1 MIPIEQS
8 SWIAVRG
15 FQSGPDGRVR
25 FAHMAPWHIEVA
37 GRPVRPR
44 KEEVEF
50 LIRRVRDEIERNANL
65 LSEDA
70 MNEYREALR
79 IYENLI
85 DQAFGNVE

>member
-1 MIPIEQS
+1 M
-8 SWIAVRG
+8 
-15 FQSGPDGRVR
+15 
-25 FAHMAPWHIEVA
+25 
-37 GRPVRPR
+37 
-44 KEEVEF
+44 EF

-85 DQAFGNVE
+85 DQAIENVE